1 MKDTKEQIMRE
12 ALRLFARDGYEAVS
26 VSDIAGVLGI
36 TKGALYRHYGSKR
49 DIFEHILRRME
60 EDDFAGAE
68 EHSLPTAELC
78 EANEA
83 EYRNISPEALAEF
96 AIAQFVY
103 WTENEFAA
111 DFRRMLTLEQYRDP
125 EMGGLFG
132 QYLGSGPLSYV
143 EEILRSLGYS
153 SPGLSATRLYAPMF
167 LFYSLYDH
175 AEEKDRPTIKKNA
188 FECIGRMTDEL
199 KKEKTI

>member
-60 EDDFAGAE
+60 NDDFAGAE

-78 EANEA
+78 EENEA
-83 EYRNISPEALAEF
+83 EYRKVSPESLAEF
-96 AIAQFVY
+96 AKTQFVY
-103 WTENEFAA
+103 WTEDEFAA

-125 EMGGLFG
+125 EMSGLFG
-132 QYLGSGPLSYV
+132 QYLGAGPLSYV
-143 EEILRSLGYS
+143 EEILRSLGYP
-153 SPGLSATRLYAPMF
+153 SPEMSAVRFYAPMF
-167 LFYSLYDH
+167 LFYSLHDH
-175 AEEKDRPTIKKNA
+175 AAEEERPRVRATA
-188 FECIGRMTDEL
+188 FECIDRITDEL